1 MITLSA
7 ITREGVTFLEDM
19 FASRAESISGGAKLF
34 TSLRLFKWDTLL
46 NFSVQFL
53 AVGNNSSIILD
64 GEVDV
69 PAHQSDSNWSHSAPG
84 TGKFFIRPQPVSPE
98 RSVSCQGRI
107 TLSLRHSVSKNCVPF
122 LGSHCPI
129 LTKIGK
135 WLRLSSNKKDQVS
148 FWT

>member
-64 GEVDV
+64 EELDV
-69 PAHQSDSNWSHSAPG
+69 PAHQSDRNWSRSAPD
-84 TGKFFIRPQPVSPE
+84 TGKFLDATLRSIGVSHGDLVLVVVVGA
-98 RSVSCQGRI
+98 RG
-107 TLSLRHSVSKNCVPF
+107 LR
-122 LGSHCPI
+122 GPI
-129 LTKIGK
+129 
-135 WLRLSSNKKDQVS
+135 
-148 FWT
+148 